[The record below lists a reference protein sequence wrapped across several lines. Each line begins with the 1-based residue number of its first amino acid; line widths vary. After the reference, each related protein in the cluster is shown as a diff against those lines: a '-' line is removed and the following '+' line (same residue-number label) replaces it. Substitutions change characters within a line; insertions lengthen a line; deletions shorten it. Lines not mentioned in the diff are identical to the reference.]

1 MNPAIDFLSAGIDRR
16 ALRFTLRF
24 GMLLLAAILLSAC
37 GGGASTETN
46 PTAGL
51 TNNTGS
57 LGISAYTGPNAL
69 TEDIR
74 AFQVNVW
81 EPLRAS
87 NKCGACHSPAVGQT
101 PMFVR
106 DDNVN
111 DAYSAANPL
120 VDLDNPA
127 GSRLVTKVSEGHNC
141 WLPSVPACATAITGY
156 IQDWAAGT
164 AGGSKQIQLTAPVIK
179 DPGATLTFPATAA
192 QTAFATTVY
201 PLVRGAGQCINCH
214 IDSSATKQQPYFAS
228 DDIDDAYEAIKSKIN
243 LSDPA
248 SSRVVIRLRDE
259 RHNCWTGASVA
270 ECGADGTTMQTA
282 IADMIAGDGDGSKAI
297 VANTVAAPTVFSK
310 ALKLTDGVVAS
321 GGNRY
326 ETDIIALYEF
336 KTGAETLAL
345 DSSGVEPL
353 LHLIL
358 TPDDPDS
365 TTDISWVGGWGINIV
380 NGMLRGRTTDS
391 KKLRDMI
398 APIGEYSIETW
409 VAPAN
414 VTQEGPAH
422 IISYSAGPDADN
434 RNFTLGQTQYNYDF
448 MQRSSTT
455 DGNGEPDLS
464 TADADEDLQ
473 ATLQHVVTT
482 FDPLNGRRIYV
493 NGVFTDDM
501 DPAAAGNLND
511 WDDTFALVL
520 GNELSGNRQWQGT
533 IRMVAIYNRSL
544 TQEQITQ
551 NFDAGVG
558 EKFFLLFSIGDVPGV
573 PAGSYIM
580 FSVEQYDSYSYL
592 FDNPTFINLD
602 PTVLPGTIP
611 LKGMSI
617 GVNGKEAT
625 VGQAYRNLDMN
636 ITDAAYDPA
645 TGQPI
650 SNIGTVIPLEGGA
663 DVDEFF
669 LTFEVLGG
677 ANNPPPAPG
686 PVTIPDIP
694 APAPAS
700 DIGVRTFDE
709 INATMASITGVTE
722 QSVSST
728 YDTLRRQFPSV
739 ETMEGFLSAH
749 QMAIAQLAIAY
760 CSALVDDSALRFG
773 FFDFAN
779 ATAGDAFFN
788 APVVTAFN
796 TAAGDSAE
804 KNQIVTALYDR
815 IAGIPPVGGGA
826 DLLTA
831 PSLADVKAELI
842 GPNPAD
848 PADIPDPDNL
858 FDRLVGSCA
867 GAGDAACQADRTRTV
882 VKSMCSATLG
892 SAAMLVQ

>member
-1 MNPAIDFLSAGIDRR
+1 MNPAIDFLSAGID
-16 ALRFTLRF
+16 LRTPRFILRF
-24 GMLLLAAILLSAC
+24 GVLLLAAFMLSAC

-46 PTAGL
+46 PAAGVS
-51 TNNTGS
+51 NNTTN

-81 EPLRAS
+81 EPLRVS
-87 NKCGACHSPAVGQT
+87 TKCGACHSPAVGQT

-120 VDLDNPA
+120 IDLDNPA

-164 AGGSKQIQLTAPVIK
+164 AGGGKQILLTAPLVLK
-179 DPGATLTFPATAA
+179 NPGATLAFPATAA
-192 QTAFATTVY
+192 ETAFATTVY
-201 PLVRGAGQCINCH
+201 PLVTSTTTGQCINCH

-228 DDIDDAYEAIKSKIN
+228 DDINEAYAAIKSKIN

-270 ECGADGTTMQTA
+270 ACGADGTTMQTA
-282 IADMIAGDGDGSKAI
+282 IEAMIAGGGDAGKAI
-297 VANTVAAPTVFSK
+297 VVNAVAAPTVFSK

-336 KTGAETLAL
+336 KTGAGTIAL
-345 DSSGVEPL
+345 DSSGVAPD
-353 LHLIL
+353 LHLTL
-358 TPDDPDS
+358 TPDDPTS

-380 NGMLRGRTTDS
+380 NGMLRGRTTES
-391 KKLRDMI
+391 AKLRNMI

-422 IISYSAGPDADN
+422 IITYSAGPDAAN

-455 DGNGEPDLS
+455 DGNGEPNLS

-520 GNELSGNRQWQGT
+520 GNELSGDRQWQGT

-544 TQEQITQ
+544 TQEQIQQ

-573 PAGSYIM
+573 PAGSYIV

-617 GVNGKEAT
+617 GVNGREVS
-625 VGQAYRNLDMN
+625 VGQAYRNLDMS

-645 TGQPI
+645 TGQLI

-677 ANNPPPAPG
+677 ADNPPPTPG
-686 PVTIPDIP
+686 PVTIPDVPTP
-694 APAPAS
+694 AQAS

-709 INATMASITGVTE
+709 INATMASITGVDEQVVQTE
-722 QSVSST
+722 
-728 YDTLRRQFPSV
+728 YDVLRRQFPADEAMQS
-739 ETMEGFLSAH
+739 FLSAN

-760 CSALVDDSALRFG
+760 CSALVDDSALRVG
-773 FFDFAN
+773 FFGL
-779 ATAGDAFFN
+779 GDSFFN
-788 APVVTAFN
+788 ADVVTAF
-796 TAAGDSAE
+796 TAGN
-804 KNQIVTALYDR
+804 KTTIVDALYDR
-815 IAGIPPVGGGA
+815 IVGIQPVGGGA

-831 PSLADVKAELI
+831 PSRADVRAELI
-842 GPNPAD
+842 GPNPD
-848 PADIPDPDNL
+848 PNILDPDNM
-858 FDRLVGSCA
+858 FDRLAGLCPVG
-867 GAGDAACQADRTRTV
+867 ACSAVRTRTV
-882 VKSMCSATLG
+882 VKSMCAATLG